1 MNKIKYKLCEN
12 SHVLFCFSNPVLL
25 GFPGKGPSIW
35 DDFAHEGGHIYMNNS
50 GDIAADGYGHYLEDI
65 RLIKS
70 LKVNT

>member
-1 MNKIKYKLCEN
+1 MY
-12 SHVLFCFSNPVLL
+12 CFAFLTRCCLV
-25 GFPGKGPSIW
+25 FAGKGPSIW